1 MIPNNSISYYTKR
14 DIQDIY
20 NISLSKIDKEIASKK
35 LCVLKIGKCVRI
47 SSIELEKWLAKY
59 N

>member
-1 MIPNNSISYYTKR
+1 MIPNDNISYYTKKE
-14 DIQDIY
+14 IQDIY
-20 NISLSKIDKEIASKK
+20 NISLSMIDQQIASKK

-47 SSIELEKWLAKY
+47 SSKELEKWLARY